1 MNYSKIRA
9 FLENIIS
16 KKEIKNISNFDIFSP
31 FEKDDFDF
39 YIVLYLKNSNGVSIE
54 ELREF
59 NTNVELGVKNKILN
73 YLDKNVYVSSKVIEE
88 ICK

>member
-16 KKEIKNISNFDIFSP
+16 KKEIENICNFDIFSS
-31 FEKDDFDF
+31 FEIDDFDF
-39 YIVLYLKNSNGVSIE
+39 YVVIYLKNSNEIATE
-54 ELREF
+54 EF
-59 NTNVELGVKNKILN
+59 NSKVELGVKNKILN

>member
-16 KKEIKNISNFDIFSP
+16 KKEIENICNFDIFSP

-39 YIVLYLKNSNGVSIE
+39 YVVIYLKNSNEIATE
-54 ELREF
+54 EF
-59 NTNVELGVKNKILN
+59 NSKVELGVKNKILN